1 MAVKRIVHMYYK
13 HDTVAAKLEQHAAN
27 VAKFGKTEYLHP
39 SCKGSTFANATEQ
52 VSHPGSWMGPPTV
65 QNVQLSNVQKTMS
78 NLCRFVFSPIS
89 GANKNDLARA
99 QLCQVYYHALHD
111 RFHQARD
118 LMLMSKMEPMTYDIE
133 VQIMYNR
140 TVAQLGLC
148 AFRVGLYKESMECL
162 SDICGRNK
170 QKELL
175 AQGMSYF
182 RGRGQERDLEA
193 ERSEKRRQVP
203 YHHHINL
210 EMVECF
216 QLTASMIH
224 EVPWMAA
231 PPSKYGRWQISPN
244 FRRLMDNSE
253 RQVFNGPPETPKEH
267 IFSAVRSLRDGD
279 WRTCSKCIFA
289 LERIWNL
296 VPNAKEVSL
305 RSKQ

>member
-1 MAVKRIVHMYYK
+1 MQYHLY
-13 HDTVAAKLEQHAAN
+13 HD
-27 VAKFGKTEYLHP
+27 Y
-39 SCKGSTFANATEQ
+39 
-52 VSHPGSWMGPPTV
+52 
-65 QNVQLSNVQKTMS
+65 
-78 NLCRFVFSPIS
+78 R
-89 GANKNDLARA
+89 DLNRRSIN
-99 QLCQVYYHALHD
+99 QRQVYYHALHD

-244 FRRLMDNSE
+244 FRRLVIN
-253 RQVFNGPPETPKEH
+253 
-267 IFSAVRSLRDGD
+267 IA
-279 WRTCSKCIFA
+279 RTCVRCWPVKRPKHIIAFGCSVFIHF
-289 LERIWNL
+289 
-296 VPNAKEVSL
+296 
-305 RSKQ
+305 